1 MNQFSTISTIA
12 INREASW
19 NRKKFLTLD
28 IDWANDNVL
37 NDTIDLVESFDV
49 AATWFVT
56 HQTPVLDRLR
66 KNSKFELGIHPNFN
80 FLLDGKHNA
89 GESSTEVVQ
98 RLMAIVPQAKSVRSH
113 SMTQSSGLL
122 NIFKNLGLTHDA
134 NHFVPHHSSVTL
146 KPWLLWNGL
155 CRVPY
160 NWEDDVHII
169 YEAAGTQQQSP
180 RDIALST
187 SVGLRVFD
195 FHPIHVFLNTESLD
209 RYESTRPLHQN
220 PKELIK
226 YRYDGYGTRSRLIE
240 LLELSKQP
248 W

>member
-12 INREASW
+12 IDEEISW
-19 NRKKFLTLD
+19 SKKQFLTLD

-37 NDTIDLVESFDV
+37 NYAIDLVESFDV

-56 HQTPVLDRLR
+56 HHTSILDRLR
-66 KNSKFELGIHPNFN
+66 NNSKFELGIHPNFN

-89 GESSTEVVQ
+89 EESSTEVVQ

-113 SMTQSSGLL
+113 SMTQSSVLL
-122 NIFKNLGLTHDA
+122 NLFKDVGLTHDA
-134 NHFVPHHSSVTL
+134 NHFVPNHSNIKL
-146 KPWLLWNGL
+146 KPWSLWNGL

-160 NWEDDVHII
+160 SWEDDVHIL
-169 YEAAGTQQQSP
+169 YEANGIQQQSP
-180 RDIALST
+180 RDIAVSK
-187 SVGLRVFD
+187 SVGLKVFD

-209 RYESTRPLHQN
+209 RYERTRPLHQN

-226 YRYDGYGTRSRLIE
+226 HRYEGYGTRNRLIE
-240 LLELSKQP
+240 LLELIAKK
-248 W
+248 